1 MANKIFILAFKSILW
16 GARIR
21 PWREGVRL
29 LTHIIK
35 QLSFIY
41 IIQSML
47 FHMNFRAFPV
57 EKAALKKAGD
67 YKNESEAST

>member
-1 MANKIFILAFKSILW
+1 
-16 GARIR
+16 
-21 PWREGVRL
+21 
-29 LTHIIK
+29 
-35 QLSFIY
+35 
-41 IIQSML
+41 ML